1 MTQNRLT
8 TGIKGLD
15 NILGGGLPAGHLYLI
30 EGDPGT
36 GKTTLALQFLL
47 AGANQGESVLYVT
60 LSESARELRGV
71 AASHGWSLEKV
82 IIFELLPDEES
93 LRPESQYT
101 VFHPSEVE
109 LGDTTKAI
117 VAKVEEVHPKRIVID
132 SLSELRML
140 AQDPLRYRRQILAF
154 KQYFSGKQCSVI
166 LLDDRT
172 NSDRDLQLQSIAHG
186 VLALENLPRDYGI
199 KRRRLEVLKLRGSSF
214 REGFHD
220 YGIKHGGLSV
230 YPRLI
235 ASEHKTG
242 FQQEQISSGIKE
254 LDALV
259 GGGIDRGTSTL
270 VMGPAGAGK
279 STIAAKYAFAA
290 MQRGEPAAVYLF
302 DEGIRSYLFRLK
314 SLGFDAKP
322 FLEQGLFHLHQ
333 IDVAE
338 LSPGEFAHRV
348 HEAVE
353 TDGAKVVIID
363 SLNGFLNAMP
373 GEKYLP
379 MQLHEL
385 TTFLNQKGVA
395 SFMVLAQHGLI
406 GREMQTPVD
415 VSYLA
420 DSVLLLRFFEANGEV
435 RQAISMIKK
444 RSGSHERSIR
454 ELRLQGG
461 IIVGDPLFDFKGVL
475 TGVPDVLVRKRSK
488 TDGKDKEKDRYRNAD
503 RGPGNGHDAA
513 Q

>member
-1 MTQNRLT
+1 MTEKQRLT
-8 TGIKGLD
+8 TGVEGLD
-15 NILGGGLPAGHLYLI
+15 DILEGGLPSGHLYLI

-47 AGANQGESVLYVT
+47 AGASQGESVLYVT
-60 LSESARELRGV
+60 LSESAKELTDV
-71 AASHGWSLEKV
+71 ANSHGWSLENV
-82 IIFELLPDEES
+82 TIFELLPDEEH
-93 LRPESQYT
+93 LKPERQYT

-117 VAKVEEVHPKRIVID
+117 VAKVEELNPKRVVID

-154 KQYFSGKQCSVI
+154 KQYFSGKQRTVL

-172 NSDRDLQLQSIAHG
+172 NTDRDLQLQSIAHG
-186 VLALENLPRDYGI
+186 VLSLENLARDYGI

-230 YPRLI
+230 YPRLV
-235 ASEHKTG
+235 AAEHKTK
-242 FQQEQISSGIKE
+242 FTREQISSGIKE

-270 VMGPAGAGK
+270 VIGPAGAGK
-279 STIAAKYAFAA
+279 STIAARYAFAA
-290 MQRGEPAAVYLF
+290 MERGEHAAVYLF
-302 DEGIRSYLFRLK
+302 DEGIPSYLSRLK
-314 SLGFDAKP
+314 ALGFDTEP
-322 FLEQGLFHLHQ
+322 FLKNGLLLLHQ

-338 LSPGEFAHRV
+338 LSPGEFVDRV
-348 HEAVE
+348 NAAVE
-353 TDGAKVVIID
+353 VDRAKVVIID
-363 SLNGFLNAMP
+363 SLNGFMNAMP
-373 GEKYLP
+373 GERYLP

-395 SFMVLAQHGLI
+395 TFMVLAQHGLI

-420 DSVLLLRFFEANGEV
+420 DSVLLLRFFEAKGEV

-444 RSGSHERSIR
+444 RSGHHERSIR
-454 ELRLQGG
+454 ELRLHRA
-461 IIVGDPLFDFKGVL
+461 IIVGNPLYDFRGIL
-475 TGVPDVLVRKRSK
+475 SGIPDVLVSRRRKVDGRA
-488 TDGKDKEKDRYRNAD
+488 DGKDNDNESAR
-503 RGPGNGHDAA
+503 
-513 Q
+513 

>member
-1 MTQNRLT
+1 MTDPNRIK
-8 TGIKGLD
+8 TGIEGLD
-15 NILGGGLPAGHLYLI
+15 DILEGGLPSGHLYLV

-47 AGANQGESVLYVT
+47 AGIAAGESALYVT
-60 LSESARELRGV
+60 LSESAKELREV

-82 IIFELLPDEES
+82 QIFELLPDEEA
-93 LRPESQYT
+93 LRPERQYT
-101 VFHPSEVE
+101 VFHPAEVE

-117 VAKVEEVHPKRIVID
+117 VAKVEEVNPTRVVID

-154 KQYFSGKQCSVI
+154 KQYFSGKQRTVL

-172 NSDRDLQLQSIAHG
+172 NTDRDLQLQSIAHG
-186 VLALENLPRDYGI
+186 VIALENLPRDYGV
-199 KRRRLEVLKLRGSSF
+199 KRRRMEVLKLRGSSF

-220 YGIKHGGLSV
+220 YGIKRGGLSV
-230 YPRLI
+230 YPRLV
-235 ASEHKTG
+235 ASEHRSRFAPG
-242 FQQEQISSGIKE
+242 QISSGIKE
-254 LDALV
+254 LDSLV

-279 STIAAKYAFAA
+279 STITARYAFAA
-290 MQRGEPAAVYLF
+290 MQRGEPAAIYLF
-302 DEGIRSYLFRLK
+302 DEGIPSYLARLK
-314 SLGFDAKP
+314 NLGFDTEP
-322 FLEQGLFHLHQ
+322 FVNDGHLFLRQ
-333 IDVAE
+333 VDVAE
-338 LSPGEFAHRV
+338 LSPAEFSNMVRKSVDA
-348 HEAVE
+348 
-353 TDGAKVVIID
+353 DGAKVVIID
-363 SLNGFLNAMP
+363 SLNGFMNAMP

-406 GREMQTPVD
+406 GRDMQTPVD

-420 DSVLLLRFFEANGEV
+420 DSVLLLRFFEAKGEV

-444 RSGSHERSIR
+444 RSGHHERSIR
-454 ELRLQGG
+454 ELRLHHG
-461 IIVGDPLFDFKGVL
+461 IVVGDPLFNFKGVL
-475 TGVPDVLVRKRSK
+475 TGIPDVLVQKRRRV
-488 TDGKDKEKDRYRNAD
+488 DGNAKSND
-503 RGPGNGHDAA
+503 LDPV
-513 Q
+513 QQP

>member
-1 MTQNRLT
+1 MKEQSRLT
-8 TGIKGLD
+8 TGIEGLD
-15 NILGGGLPAGHLYLI
+15 NILEGGLPSGHLYLI

-47 AGANQGESVLYVT
+47 AGASEGESVLYVT
-60 LSESARELRGV
+60 LSESEKELNAV
-71 AASHGWSLEKV
+71 AGSHGWSLDKV
-82 IIFELLPDEES
+82 QIFELLPDEET
-93 LRPESQYT
+93 LRPERQYT
-101 VFHPSEVE
+101 VFHPAEVE

-117 VAKVEEVHPKRIVID
+117 VSKVEEVNPKRVVID

-154 KQYFSGKQCSVI
+154 KQYFSGKQCTVL

-172 NSDRDLQLQSIAHG
+172 NTDRDLQLQSIAHG
-186 VLALENLPRDYGI
+186 VLALENLPRDYGV

-220 YGIKHGGLSV
+220 YGIKKGGLSI

-235 ASEHKTG
+235 ASEHKTN
-242 FQQEQISSGIKE
+242 FEREHISSGIKE

-290 MQRGEPAAVYLF
+290 MQRGESAAVYLF
-302 DEGIRSYLFRLK
+302 DEGIRSYLSRLQ
-314 SLGFDAKP
+314 SLGFDAEP
-322 FLEQGLFHLHQ
+322 FLENGRFLLHQ
-333 IDVAE
+333 VDVAE
-338 LSPGEFAHRV
+338 LSPGEFVNRV
-348 HEAVE
+348 RQAVQV
-353 TDGAKVVIID
+353 DGAKVVIID
-363 SLNGFLNAMP
+363 SLNGFMNAMP

-420 DSVLLLRFFEANGEV
+420 DSVLLLRFFEAKGEV

-444 RSGSHERSIR
+444 RSGHHERSIR
-454 ELRLQGG
+454 ELRLHRG
-461 IIVGDPLFDFKGVL
+461 IIVGNPLFDFKGVL
-475 TGVPDVLVRKRSK
+475 TGVPDVLVQKRRKIN
-488 TDGKDKEKDRYRNAD
+488 GKDKDNE
-503 RGPGNGHDAA
+503 HDPVH
-513 Q
+513 

>member
-1 MTQNRLT
+1 MTDQKRLI
-8 TGIKGLD
+8 TGIEGLD
-15 NILGGGLPAGHLYLI
+15 DILQGGLPPGHLYLI

-47 AGANQGESVLYVT
+47 AGAKQGEPVLYVT
-60 LSESARELRGV
+60 LSESQKELEAG

-82 IIFELLPDEES
+82 QIFELLPDEEA
-93 LRPESQYT
+93 LRPERQYT

-117 VAKVEEVHPKRIVID
+117 VGKVEEVHPKRVVID

-154 KQYFSGKQCSVI
+154 KQYFTGKQCTVL

-172 NSDRDLQLQSIAHG
+172 NTDRDLQLQSIAHG
-186 VLALENLPRDYGI
+186 VLSLENLPRDYGI

-220 YGIKHGGLSV
+220 YGIKTGGLAV

-235 ASEHKTG
+235 AAEHKTKFLG
-242 FQQEQISSGIKE
+242 DQISSGIKE

-259 GGGIDRGTSTL
+259 GGGINRGTSTL

-290 MQRGEPAAVYLF
+290 MERGEPAAVYLF
-302 DEGIRSYLFRLK
+302 DEGIQSYLSRLK
-314 SLGFDAKP
+314 SLGFDAEP
-322 FLEQGLFHLHQ
+322 FLNNGRFLLHQ
-333 IDVAE
+333 VDVAE
-338 LSPGEFAHRV
+338 LSPGEFVDRV
-348 HEAVE
+348 HRAVE
-353 TDGAKVVIID
+353 EDGAKVVILD
-363 SLNGFLNAMP
+363 SLNGFMNAMP

-385 TTFLNQKGVA
+385 TTFLNQKGIA

-454 ELRLQGG
+454 ELRLHHG
-461 IIVGDPLFDFKGVL
+461 IIVGNPLFDFKGVL
-475 TGVPDVLVRKRSK
+475 TGVPDVLVRKR
-488 TDGKDKEKDRYRNAD
+488 RRVN
-503 RGPGNGHDAA
+503 GNDTNIAHDAA
-513 Q
+513 D

>member
-1 MTQNRLT
+1 MTDQSRLT
-8 TGIKGLD
+8 TGIEGLD
-15 NILGGGLPAGHLYLI
+15 DILQSGLPAGHLYLI

-47 AGANQGESVLYVT
+47 AGARQGESVLYVT
-60 LSESARELRGV
+60 LSESASELTDV
-71 AASHGWSLEKV
+71 AASHGWSLENV
-82 IIFELLPDEES
+82 AIFELLPDEEH
-93 LRPESQYT
+93 LRPERQYT

-117 VAKVEEVHPKRIVID
+117 VAKVEELNPKRVVID

-154 KQYFSGKQCSVI
+154 KQYFSGKQRTVL

-172 NSDRDLQLQSIAHG
+172 NTDRDLQLQSIAHG
-186 VLALENLPRDYGI
+186 VLSLENLARDYGI

-220 YGIKHGGLSV
+220 YGIQRGGLRV
-230 YPRLI
+230 YPRLV
-235 ASEHKTG
+235 ASEHKMK
-242 FQQEQISSGIKE
+242 FRRERISSGIKE

-259 GGGIDRGTSTL
+259 GDGIDRGTSTL

-279 STIAAKYAFAA
+279 STIAARYAFAA
-290 MQRGEPAAVYLF
+290 MERGEPAAVYLF
-302 DEGIRSYLFRLK
+302 DEGIRSYLSRLK
-314 SLGFDAKP
+314 SLGFDAEP
-322 FLEQGLFHLHQ
+322 FLENGLFLLHQ

-338 LSPGEFAHRV
+338 LSPGEFADRV
-348 HEAVE
+348 HRAVE
-353 TDGAKVVIID
+353 SGKARVVIID
-363 SLNGFLNAMP
+363 SLNGFMNAMP

-385 TTFLNQKGVA
+385 TTFLNQRGVA

-420 DSVLLLRFFEANGEV
+420 DSVLLLRFFETKGEV
-435 RQAISMIKK
+435 KQAISMIKK
-444 RSGSHERSIR
+444 RSGHHERSIR
-454 ELRLQGG
+454 ELRLQHG
-461 IIVGDPLFDFKGVL
+461 IIVGRPLFDFKGIL
-475 TGVPDVLVRKRSK
+475 TGVPDVLVSKRRKV
-488 TDGKDKEKDRYRNAD
+488 DGKDNNNVTA
-503 RGPGNGHDAA
+503 P
-513 Q
+513 

>member
-1 MTQNRLT
+1 MTDHNRLT
-8 TGIKGLD
+8 TGIAGLD
-15 NILGGGLPAGHLYLI
+15 DILEGGLPSGHLYLI

-47 AGANQGESVLYVT
+47 AGANHGESVLYVT
-60 LSESARELRGV
+60 LSESAKELKDV
-71 AASHGWSLEKV
+71 AASHGWFLDNV
-82 IIFELLPDEES
+82 QIFELLPDEEA
-93 LRPESQYT
+93 LRPERQYT

-117 VAKVEEVHPKRIVID
+117 VAKVEEVDPKRVVID

-154 KQYFSGKQCSVI
+154 KQYFSGKQRTVL

-172 NSDRDLQLQSIAHG
+172 NTDRDLQLQSIAHG
-186 VLALENLPRDYGI
+186 VLSLENLPRDYGV

-220 YGIKHGGLSV
+220 YGIKKGGLSI
-230 YPRLI
+230 YPRLV
-235 ASEHKTG
+235 ASEHKAK
-242 FQQEQISSGIKE
+242 FMREQISSGIKQ

-290 MQRGEPAAVYLF
+290 MERGEAAAVYLF
-302 DEGIRSYLFRLK
+302 DEGIQSYLSRLK
-314 SLGFDAKP
+314 SLGFGTKP
-322 FLEQGLFHLHQ
+322 FLENGRLLLHQ

-338 LSPGEFAHRV
+338 LSPGEFSNRV
-348 HEAVE
+348 HRAVE
-353 TDGAKVVIID
+353 VDGAKVIIID
-363 SLNGFLNAMP
+363 SLNGFMNAMP

-385 TTFLNQKGVA
+385 TTFLNQKGIA

-420 DSVLLLRFFEANGEV
+420 DSVLLLRFFEAKGEV

-444 RSGSHERSIR
+444 RSGHHERSIR
-454 ELRLQGG
+454 ELRLHRG
-461 IIVGDPLFDFKGVL
+461 IIVGNPLLDFKGVL
-475 TGVPDVLVRKRSK
+475 SGVPDVLVQKRRKIDVR
-488 TDGKDKEKDRYRNAD
+488 DNDN
-503 RGPGNGHDAA
+503 GPT

>member
-1 MTQNRLT
+1 MTDQKRLI
-8 TGIKGLD
+8 TGIEGLD
-15 NILGGGLPAGHLYLI
+15 DILQGGLPPGHLYLI

-47 AGANQGESVLYVT
+47 AGAKKGEPGLYVT
-60 LSESARELRGV
+60 LSESQKELEAV
-71 AASHGWSLEKV
+71 AASHGWSLEK
-82 IIFELLPDEES
+82 IQIFELLPDEEA
-93 LRPESQYT
+93 LRPERQYT

-117 VAKVEEVHPKRIVID
+117 MGKVEAVHPKRIVID

-154 KQYFSGKQCSVI
+154 KQYFTGKQCTVL

-172 NSDRDLQLQSIAHG
+172 NTDRDLQLQSIAHG
-186 VLALENLPRDYGI
+186 VLSLENLPRDYGV

-220 YGIKHGGLSV
+220 YGIKTGGLAV

-235 ASEHKTG
+235 AAEHKTKFLG
-242 FQQEQISSGIKE
+242 DQISSGIKE

-259 GGGIDRGTSTL
+259 GGGINRGTSTL
-270 VMGPAGAGK
+270 IIGPAGAGK

-290 MQRGEPAAVYLF
+290 MGRGESAAVYLF
-302 DEGIRSYLFRLK
+302 DEGIQSYLSRLK
-314 SLGFDAKP
+314 SLGFDAEP
-322 FLEQGLFHLHQ
+322 FLNNGRFLLHQ
-333 IDVAE
+333 VDVAE
-338 LSPGEFAHRV
+338 LSPGEFVDRV
-348 HEAVE
+348 HRAVE
-353 TDGAKVVIID
+353 VDGAKVVILD
-363 SLNGFLNAMP
+363 SLNGFMNAMP

-385 TTFLNQKGVA
+385 TTFLNQKGIA

-454 ELRLQGG
+454 ELRLHHG
-461 IIVGDPLFDFKGVL
+461 IIVGNPLFDFKGVL
-475 TGVPDVLVRKRSK
+475 TGVPDVLVRKRRRVNGND
-488 TDGKDKEKDRYRNAD
+488 TNIAQNAAD
-503 RGPGNGHDAA
+503 
-513 Q
+513 

>member
-1 MTQNRLT
+1 MKNQHRL
-8 TGIKGLD
+8 GSGVEGLD
-15 NILGGGLPAGHLYLI
+15 DVLAGGLPAGHLYLI

-47 AGANQGESVLYVT
+47 SGASQGESVLYVT
-60 LSESARELRGV
+60 LSESARELEDV
-71 AASHGWSLEKV
+71 SASHGWSLEKLK
-82 IIFELLPDEES
+82 IFELLPDEEH
-93 LRPESQYT
+93 LRPERQYT

-117 VAKVEEVHPKRIVID
+117 VAKVEELNPKRVVID

-154 KQYFSGKQCSVI
+154 KQYFSGKQCTV
-166 LLDDRT
+166 LMLDDRT
-172 NSDRDLQLQSIAHG
+172 NTDRDLQLQSIAHG
-186 VLALENLPRDYGI
+186 VLSLENLPRDYGI
-199 KRRRLEVLKLRGSSF
+199 KRRRMEVLKLRGSSF

-220 YGIKHGGLSV
+220 YGIRRGGLAV
-230 YPRLI
+230 YPRLV
-235 ASEHKTG
+235 AAEHKSD
-242 FQQEQISSGIKE
+242 FLREQISSGIRE
-254 LDALV
+254 LDDLV
-259 GGGIDRGTSTL
+259 GGGINRGTSTL
-270 VMGPAGAGK
+270 IMGPAGAGK

-290 MQRGEPAAVYLF
+290 MERGERAAVYLF
-302 DEGIRSYLFRLK
+302 DEGIQSYLARLQ
-314 SLGFDAKP
+314 SLGINVQP
-322 FLEQGLFHLHQ
+322 FLKNGLFLLHQ

-348 HEAVE
+348 HSAVE
-353 TDGAKVVIID
+353 DDGARVVVID
-363 SLNGFLNAMP
+363 SLNGFMNAMP

-420 DSVLLLRFFEANGEV
+420 DSVLLLRFFEAKGEV

-444 RSGSHERSIR
+444 RSGHHERSIR
-454 ELRLQGG
+454 ELRLHHG
-461 IIVGDPLFDFKGVL
+461 IIVGNPLFDFKGIL
-475 TGVPDVLVRKRSK
+475 TGVPDILIAKRRKV
-488 TDGKDKEKDRYRNAD
+488 DGRDRDKHNENEPA
-503 RGPGNGHDAA
+503 N
-513 Q
+513 

>member
-1 MTQNRLT
+1 MTDQKRLI
-8 TGIKGLD
+8 TGVDGLD
-15 NILGGGLPAGHLYLI
+15 NILEGGLPPGHLYLI

-47 AGANQGESVLYVT
+47 EGAKQGEPVLYVT
-60 LSESARELRGV
+60 LSESQKELEAV
-71 AASHGWSLEKV
+71 AASHGWTLEKV
-82 IIFELLPDEES
+82 QIFELLRDEEA
-93 LRPESQYT
+93 LRPERQYT

-117 VAKVEEVHPKRIVID
+117 MGKVEAVHPKRIVID

-154 KQYFSGKQCSVI
+154 KQYFTGKQCTVL

-172 NSDRDLQLQSIAHG
+172 NTDRDLQLQSIAHG
-186 VLALENLPRDYGI
+186 VLSLENLPRDYGV

-220 YGIKHGGLSV
+220 YGIKKGGLSV
-230 YPRLI
+230 YPRLV
-235 ASEHKTG
+235 AAEHKTK
-242 FQQEQISSGIKE
+242 FPCEHISSGIKE
-254 LDALV
+254 MDALV
-259 GGGIDRGTSTL
+259 GGGIGRGTSTL

-290 MQRGEPAAVYLF
+290 MERGEVAAVYLF
-302 DEGIRSYLFRLK
+302 DEGIQSYLSRLK
-314 SLGFDAKP
+314 SLGLDADPLLKNGR
-322 FLEQGLFHLHQ
+322 FLLYQ

-338 LSPGEFAHRV
+338 LSPGEFVDRV
-348 HEAVE
+348 HRAVE
-353 TDGAKVVIID
+353 ADGAKVIILD
-363 SLNGFLNAMP
+363 SLNGFINAMP
-373 GEKYLP
+373 GERYLP

-395 SFMVLAQHGLI
+395 TFMVLAQHGLI

-420 DSVLLLRFFEANGEV
+420 DSVLLLRYFETKGEV

-444 RSGSHERSIR
+444 RSGAHERSIR
-454 ELRLQGG
+454 ELRLHHG

-475 TGVPDVLVRKRSK
+475 TGVPDVLVRKRRR
-488 TDGKDKEKDRYRNAD
+488 TN
-503 RGPGNGHDAA
+503 GNNTITAHDAA
-513 Q
+513 G

>member
-1 MTQNRLT
+1 MTDQNRQT
-8 TGIKGLD
+8 TGVAGLD
-15 NILGGGLPAGHLYLI
+15 DILEGGLPAGHLYLV

-47 AGANQGESVLYVT
+47 SGANQGDSVLYVT
-60 LSESARELRGV
+60 LSESAKELADVG
-71 AASHGWSLEKV
+71 ASHGWSIEKV
-82 IIFELLPDEES
+82 KIFELLPDAEA
-93 LRPESQYT
+93 LRPERQYT

-117 VAKVEEVHPKRIVID
+117 VTKVEEVNPKRVVID

-154 KQYFSGKQCSVI
+154 KEYFSGKQSTVL

-172 NSDRDLQLQSIAHG
+172 NTDRDLQLQSIAHG
-186 VLALENLPRDYGI
+186 VLSLENLPRDYGV

-220 YGIKHGGLSV
+220 YGIKKGGLSV
-230 YPRLI
+230 YPRLV
-235 ASEHKTG
+235 ASEHKTK
-242 FQQEQISSGIKE
+242 FRHEQISSGIKE

-259 GGGIDRGTSTL
+259 GGGINRGTSTL

-279 STIAAKYAFAA
+279 STIAARYAFAA
-290 MQRGEPAAVYLF
+290 MERGEPAAVYLF
-302 DEGIRSYLFRLK
+302 DEGVQSYLARLK
-314 SLGFDAKP
+314 SLGFDAEP
-322 FLEQGLFHLHQ
+322 FLHNGLFLLNQ

-338 LSPGEFAHRV
+338 LSPGEFVDRV
-348 HEAVE
+348 HRAVQ

-363 SLNGFLNAMP
+363 SLNGFMNAMP

-395 SFMVLAQHGLI
+395 SFLVLAQHGLI

-420 DSVLLLRFFEANGEV
+420 DSVLLLRFFEAKGEV
-435 RQAISMIKK
+435 KQAISMIKK
-444 RSGSHERSIR
+444 RSGHHERSIR
-454 ELRLQGG
+454 ELRLHRG
-461 IIVGDPLFDFKGVL
+461 IIVGSPLFDFKGVL
-475 TGVPDVLVRKRSK
+475 TGVPDVLVRKRRK
-488 TDGKDKEKDRYRNAD
+488 VN
-503 RGPGNGHDAA
+503 GNETNDNEPV

>member
-1 MTQNRLT
+1 MTDQNRLT
-8 TGIKGLD
+8 TGVEGLD
-15 NILGGGLPAGHLYLI
+15 DILEGGLPAGHLYLV

-36 GKTTLALQFLL
+36 GKTTLALQYLL
-47 AGANQGESVLYVT
+47 AGAERGEPVLYVT
-60 LSESARELRGV
+60 LSESAKELKDV
-71 AASHGWSLEKV
+71 SASHGWSLEKV
-82 IIFELLPDEES
+82 TIFELLPDEET
-93 LRPESQYT
+93 LRPEHQYT

-117 VAKVEEVHPKRIVID
+117 VSKVEELKPKRVVID

-154 KQYFSGKQCSVI
+154 KQYFTGKQCSVV

-172 NSDRDLQLQSIAHG
+172 NPDRDLQLQSIAHG
-186 VLALENLPRDYGI
+186 VLSLENLPRDYGVR
-199 KRRRLEVLKLRGSSF
+199 RRRLEVLKLRGSCF
-214 REGFHD
+214 REGYHD
-220 YGIKHGGLSV
+220 YGIKRGGLSV

-235 ASEHKTG
+235 ASEHKTD
-242 FQQEQISSGIKE
+242 FAKEQISSGIKQ

-279 STIAAKYAFAA
+279 STITAKYAFAA
-290 MQRGEPAAVYLF
+290 MERGESAAVYLF
-302 DEGIRSYLFRLK
+302 DEGSRSYQSRLK

-322 FLEQGLFHLHQ
+322 FLQNGRFHLHQ

-338 LSPGEFAHRV
+338 LSPGEFVDRV
-348 HEAVE
+348 HTAVNV
-353 TDGAKVVIID
+353 DQAKVVIID
-363 SLNGFLNAMP
+363 SLNGFINAMP

-395 SFMVLAQHGLI
+395 TFMVLAQHGLI

-420 DSVLLLRFFEANGEV
+420 DSVLLLRYFEAQGEL

-444 RSGSHERSIR
+444 RSGNHQRSLR
-454 ELRLQGG
+454 ELRLEQGVL
-461 IIVGDPLFDFKGVL
+461 VGNPLFDFKGVL
-475 TGVPDVLVRKRSK
+475 TGVPDILVRKRRK
-488 TDGKDKEKDRYRNAD
+488 PDGKDRENESL
-503 RGPGNGHDAA
+503 

>member
-1 MTQNRLT
+1 MTNHTRLN
-8 TGIKGLD
+8 TGIEGLD
-15 NILGGGLPAGHLYLI
+15 NILETGLPAGHLYLV

-47 AGANQGESVLYVT
+47 SGISVGESALYVT
-60 LSESARELRGV
+60 LSESAKELHDV
-71 AASHGWSLEKV
+71 AASHGWNLDKV
-82 IIFELLPDEES
+82 HIFELLPDAEA
-93 LRPESQYT
+93 LRPERQYT

-117 VAKVEEVHPKRIVID
+117 VAKVEEINPTRVVID

-154 KQYFSGKQCSVI
+154 KQYFSGKQRTVL

-172 NSDRDLQLQSIAHG
+172 NTDRDLQLQSIAHG
-186 VLALENLPRDYGI
+186 VIALENLSRDYGV

-220 YGIKHGGLSV
+220 YSIKKGGLSV

-235 ASEHKTG
+235 ASEHKAH
-242 FQQEQISSGIKE
+242 FKREQISSGIKE
-254 LDALV
+254 LDSLV

-270 VMGPAGAGK
+270 IIGPAGAGK

-290 MQRGEPAAVYLF
+290 MQRGEAAAIYLF
-302 DEGIRSYLFRLK
+302 DEGISSYLSRLRN
-314 SLGFDAKP
+314 LAFDTEP
-322 FLEQGLFHLHQ
+322 FVDNGQLLLRQV
-333 IDVAE
+333 DVAE
-338 LSPGEFAHRV
+338 LSPGEFADMV
-348 HEAVE
+348 HQSVEAH
-353 TDGAKVVIID
+353 GAQVVIID
-363 SLNGFLNAMP
+363 SLNGFMNAMP

-385 TTFLNQKGVA
+385 TTFMNQKGVA

-420 DSVLLLRFFEANGEV
+420 DSVLLIRFFEAKGEV

-444 RSGSHERSIR
+444 RSGHHERTIR
-454 ELRLQGG
+454 ELRLHHG
-461 IIVGDPLFDFKGVL
+461 IVVGDPLFNFKGVL
-475 TGVPDVLVRKRSK
+475 TGVPDILVQKRRRI
-488 TDGKDKEKDRYRNAD
+488 DGKDKNNELD
-503 RGPGNGHDAA
+503 PV

>member
-1 MTQNRLT
+1 MKEQNRLT
-8 TGIKGLD
+8 TGIGGLD
-15 NILGGGLPAGHLYLI
+15 NILEGGLPSGHLYLI

-47 AGANQGESVLYVT
+47 SGASEGESVLYVT
-60 LSESARELRGV
+60 LSESEKELNAV
-71 AASHGWSLEKV
+71 AGTHGWSLDKV
-82 IIFELLPDEES
+82 QIFELLPDEET
-93 LRPESQYT
+93 LRPERQYT
-101 VFHPSEVE
+101 VFHPAEVE

-117 VAKVEEVHPKRIVID
+117 VSKVEEINPKRVVID

-140 AQDPLRYRRQILAF
+140 AQDALRYRRQILAF
-154 KQYFSGKQCSVI
+154 KQYFSGKECTVL

-172 NSDRDLQLQSIAHG
+172 NTDSDLQLQSIAHG
-186 VLALENLPRDYGI
+186 VLALENLPRDYGV

-220 YGIKHGGLSV
+220 YGIKKGGLSI
-230 YPRLI
+230 YPRLV
-235 ASEHKTG
+235 ASEHKTK
-242 FQQEQISSGIKE
+242 FAREHISSGIKE

-270 VMGPAGAGK
+270 IMGPAGAGK

-290 MQRGEPAAVYLF
+290 MERGESAAVYLF
-302 DEGIRSYLFRLK
+302 DEGIRTYLSRLQ
-314 SLGFDAKP
+314 SLGFDAEP
-322 FLEQGLFHLHQ
+322 FLENGRFLLYQV
-333 IDVAE
+333 DVAE
-338 LSPGEFAHRV
+338 LSPGEFANRV
-348 HEAVE
+348 RQVVE
-353 TDGAKVVIID
+353 RDGARVVIID
-363 SLNGFLNAMP
+363 SLNGFMNAMP

-406 GREMQTPVD
+406 GREMQNPVD

-420 DSVLLLRFFEANGEV
+420 DSVLLLRFFEAKGEV

-444 RSGSHERSIR
+444 RSGHHERSIR
-454 ELRLQGG
+454 ELRLHRG

-475 TGVPDVLVRKRSK
+475 TGVPDVLVQKRRKINS
-488 TDGKDKEKDRYRNAD
+488 KDKNDE
-503 RGPGNGHDAA
+503 HDPV